1 MKLSFENEEEQLDYE
16 LGFLIDHSKDRKFTG
31 YLYQLRGELCCN
43 PEKANELRRKA
54 VANYDIYVN
63 NMASLGKPVEPYY
76 YGAIY
81 KGMDSPVIGNG
92 AGLSPQPAVTQA
104 PVYESQPAPAPE
116 YVQPETIQQQDFV
129 QQPELTP
136 QPEFAQQPE
145 FTPQPEFAQQPE
157 TIQQPGF
164 IQQPV
169 YNPQPAFT
177 PQPQPAYFA
186 KPAAPKA
193 EYAVG
198 AIVMSVLGAVFL
210 LTGLVYFAVNFLDTF
225 MQGMLMYLICIGVL
239 LVSELVIR
247 KLVVKLSSVFTAIGI
262 SGLFL
267 ATVVNYRSLENISL
281 PASAVILA
289 LCAVMVCLFGYYRKS
304 RLYSA
309 IGFFAAFASSAAIG
323 SDSTPAQYLVI
334 TLGTLLISCIW
345 MIFPVEKQYKLADT
359 FMLLAEFIYFMI
371 GACFYIICDDPLT
384 VKICRFVFVLCSW
397 FVMQFIYFGTVRKKE
412 IEYYPETGVSVA
424 NKIIMCVA
432 ACIYIFYCLVGMIFS
447 DLDTGI
453 LLASG
458 IALYFGFVIP
468 SAIFAFM
475 LYKAGNKDWIIFY
488 FILNITGLLGSFA
501 SGNGYVVAIV
511 FAVHAFIGRLVT
523 AKNPEDNGLKV
534 LDLLIQC
541 FMGFILV
548 FSSDFF
554 RPSDGEAAFEMYFA
568 CAVMTISFIAG
579 LFISSGFK
587 NVVQIVTA
595 FAVTIGI
602 MTVYLPDELSAVAGM
617 GLILLFTC
625 LINNVGRLKPDN
637 EKLFN
642 WFAVVME
649 CLFIHVTAIDNNQFV
664 VQDSLIYIIAL
675 LLGLCFV
682 ILMLNKDYGM
692 PFAGKY
698 ILIPAYLTWA
708 FIISPLNKD
717 FLLSIILMAVAVA
730 SVVFGFILK
739 EKAIRVYGL
748 VLSIVVCAKIA
759 FIDFVTLDD
768 VMSKTIMYI
777 IVGAFAL
784 LIGTIYM
791 VLESRESK
799 ASLKKQ
805 EQGAS

>member
-16 LGFLIDHSKDRKFTG
+16 LGYLIDHSRDRKFTG

-43 PEKANELRRKA
+43 PEKVKEIRRKA
-54 VANYDIYVN
+54 ISNYDVYVS
-63 NMASLGKPVEPYY
+63 NMTSLGKPVEPYY

-81 KGMDSPVIGNG
+81 KNMDMTVIG
-92 AGLSPQPAVTQA
+92 AGSANTPNPQAVHA
-104 PVYESQPAPAPE
+104 PKPVY
-116 YVQPETIQQQDFV
+116 
-129 QQPELTP
+129 TP
-136 QPEFAQQPE
+136 QPEAYPSQAFDTQTVHAPE
-145 FTPQPEFAQQPE
+145 PAFNPHPQPF
-157 TIQQPGF
+157 
-164 IQQPV
+164 
-169 YNPQPAFT
+169 YS
-177 PQPQPAYFA
+177 

-225 MQGMLMYLICIGVL
+225 MQGMLMYLICTLVL

-267 ATVVNYRSLENISL
+267 TTVVNYRSLENLSL
-281 PASAVILA
+281 PLAAFILA

-359 FMLLAEFIYFMI
+359 FMLLAEFAYFII
-371 GACFYIICDDPLT
+371 GSFFYIISDDALT
-384 VKICRFVFVLCSW
+384 VKICRFVFVICSY
-397 FVMQFIYFGTVRKKE
+397 FVMQFIYFGTVSRKE
-412 IEYYPETGVSVA
+412 DEYFPENGVSTA
-424 NKIIMCVA
+424 NKFIMYA
-432 ACIYIFYCLVGMIFS
+432 ASCIYIFYSLMGMAFSNLDAGFILV
-447 DLDTGI
+447 
-453 LLASG
+453 SG
-458 IALYFGFVIP
+458 IVLYIGFVVP
-468 SAIFAFM
+468 SVVFAFM
-475 LYKAGNKDWIIFY
+475 LYKSGNKAWIVFY
-488 FILNITGLLGSFA
+488 ILLNITGLFGSFA
-501 SGNGYVVAIV
+501 SGSGYVVAIV
-511 FAVHAFIGRLVT
+511 FAVHAIIGRLIA
-523 AKNPEDNGLKV
+523 AKNPEDKTLKV

-541 FMGFILV
+541 FMGFILI
-548 FSSDFF
+548 FSFEFF
-554 RPSDGEAAFEMYFA
+554 GPSDKETAIEMYFA
-568 CAVMTISFIAG
+568 CGILVLSFVAG
-579 LFISSGFK
+579 LFIASGY
-587 NVVQIVTA
+587 NLVVQIVSV
-595 FAVTIGI
+595 FAVTVGLI
-602 MTVYLPDELSAVAGM
+602 TVYLPDELKAVAGM

-625 LINNVGRLKPDN
+625 LFNSVGRFKN
-637 EKLFN
+637 SKETAFN

-649 CLFIHVTAIDNNQFV
+649 ALFIHLTAIDNNQFV
-664 VQDSLIYIIAL
+664 LQDSLIYVIAL

-692 PFAGKY
+692 SFSEKY
-698 ILIPAYLTWA
+698 IIIPAYLTWA

-759 FIDFVTLDD
+759 FIDFVTLND
-768 VMSKTIMYI
+768 VKSKTIMYI

-791 VLESRESK
+791 VLESRENK
-799 ASLKKQ
+799 ASLKKS